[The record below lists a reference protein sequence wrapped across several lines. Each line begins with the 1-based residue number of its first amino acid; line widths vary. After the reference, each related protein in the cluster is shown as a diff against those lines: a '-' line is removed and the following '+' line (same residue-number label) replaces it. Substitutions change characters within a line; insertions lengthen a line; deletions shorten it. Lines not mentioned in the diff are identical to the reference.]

1 MGYQCNV
8 PTDKCYWRETKDKY
22 RRKINYNFY
31 WTRYMTKNCR
41 YLFRNNGNFAYNYKL
56 KKYEHMSQTPML
68 GGFYYLQ
75 STKKTYLSMSLNKKY
90 FISYCCITIKKF
102 SKSANTVI
110 VWLKLKK
117 LAFICNMCFKLL
129 QNQDKI
135 NPQIH
140 IIWTE
145 NQKYRV
151 FTNFHHS
158 LLDNLFRR
166 ENIKTNVAK
175 FH

>member
-1 MGYQCNV
+1 
-8 PTDKCYWRETKDKY
+8 
-22 RRKINYNFY
+22 
-31 WTRYMTKNCR
+31 MTKTNR
-41 YLFRNNGNFAYNYKL
+41 RHLFRNKGNFVYNFKL
-56 KKYEHMSQTPML
+56 KRYEHMSQTPMR
-68 GGFYYLQ
+68 GNFHYLQ
-75 STKKTYLSMSLNKKY
+75 SIKKTYLSMSLNKKY
-90 FISYCCITIKKF
+90 FIYYCRTSVKEGLNTDLKTSELMLGNYDKGVYQKCKHCHCVIEIKKAF
-102 SKSANTVI
+102 KEN
-110 VWLKLKK
+110 
-117 LAFICNMCFKLL
+117 AFICNMCFKLL

-175 FH
+175 FHKKLLNFT

>member
-1 MGYQCNV
+1 
-8 PTDKCYWRETKDKY
+8 
-22 RRKINYNFY
+22 
-31 WTRYMTKNCR
+31 
-41 YLFRNNGNFAYNYKL
+41 
-56 KKYEHMSQTPML
+56 
-68 GGFYYLQ
+68 
-75 STKKTYLSMSLNKKY
+75 MSLNKKY
-90 FISYCCITIKKF
+90 FIYYCRISVKEGLNTDLKISELMLGNYDKEVYQKCKYCHCVIEIKKAF
-102 SKSANTVI
+102 
-110 VWLKLKK
+110 KK
-117 LAFICNMCFKLL
+117 NAFICNMCFKLL